1 MALTEE
7 QSLRQAIAREEA
19 NLATL
24 EQKRQKSRGQ
34 LAAVKAELTALISP
48 ISIPS
53 TSATQPSAGIS
64 TAILILICIY
74 FQFVIYHITTTP
86 ITYPINLLAILLNES
101 QHEPPKTTICTC
113 PAMAAKSL
121 RYCYPTP
128 ATSLCGKPTAATEA
142 NPAVSLSNKLQP
154 VP

>member
-24 EQKRQKSRGQ
+24 EQKQQKSRRR
-34 LAAVKAELTALISP
+34 LAALMAELTALISP

-64 TAILILICIY
+64 TANLILIY
-74 FQFVIYHITTTP
+74 V
-86 ITYPINLLAILLNES
+86 
-101 QHEPPKTTICTC
+101 
-113 PAMAAKSL
+113 
-121 RYCYPTP
+121 
-128 ATSLCGKPTAATEA
+128 
-142 NPAVSLSNKLQP
+142 
-154 VP
+154 